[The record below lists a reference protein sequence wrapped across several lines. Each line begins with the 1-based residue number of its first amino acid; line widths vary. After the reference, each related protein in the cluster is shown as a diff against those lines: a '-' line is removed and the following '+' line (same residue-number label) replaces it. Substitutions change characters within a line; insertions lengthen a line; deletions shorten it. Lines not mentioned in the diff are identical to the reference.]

1 MSSYS
6 NNQNQNPLIADE
18 EIDLKD
24 IFAVFLRYKRS
35 IVIITGVITL
45 LTIVYA
51 YFSTSVYQ
59 ANLSLQIQGQSPSG
73 QNRNGEDDFMAT
85 ALDAQGGNVD
95 NEIAVLQSFF
105 IAQKA
110 LEKVN
115 VGTRYYINKNFKTV
129 ELYRDTPFVVNADAI
144 VERLIDYKFQLKA
157 VDANHFR
164 LVVEPTFGMKV
175 TNFFRSLAGSV
186 SENEELVYFSGNF
199 AYNAPINTPL
209 FRISVNKIGEMTNS
223 DYAFT
228 ITPNEFM
235 FPWIQEA
242 LTVGVASE
250 KGSVLQL
257 SYEDNIPERAQVILN
272 AIAEAYRLQSIEA
285 KNSSAKSTLTFIDQ
299 QLKGINN
306 ALQNSATNLENF
318 KSSHIVIDPKDKGM
332 IASQKLSELQ
342 TQRNEIEMQESVLA
356 NLLSY
361 INSNKDSTGI
371 DAGSMSAVSAP
382 ILSLIEKI
390 QAADNARTSMVIDYT
405 DNHPSVIKVTEQISK
420 LKANLKGTIES
431 SLRGI
436 RQRKATLDQI
446 IAQNNADLEA
456 IPAQEKQLSQL
467 NNSFTVNQ
475 KVYEYLLQKR
485 AETAIVESSTVST
498 VRVID
503 SALVGNA
510 PIKPKRLLIILVGM
524 ILGFIIG
531 IAQAFVRNYLANTI
545 QTINDLEKHTSLP
558 LYSVLPQF
566 GERKSLY
573 RDALRVLFT
582 KLEFNTS
589 EPKPKIITLT
599 SSVQGEGRTTT
610 AIELAQV
617 MGNSGKKVIVLDLD
631 MRGSKIHE
639 RLNLDNTSGMS
650 TLLNRKNTLES
661 VIKNISVNADVI
673 PAGPIPANPY
683 DLIMSDAFKA
693 VLAELKETYDYI
705 LLLSPPAGL
714 VADAL
719 VLMRMSDLNLIMFKA
734 GYSKKDFLSNTNRF
748 VQEHNLHN
756 IAMVLNALEL
766 KKIRPWLRK

>member
-6 NNQNQNPLIADE
+6 NNSTQNSIAVDE

-24 IFAVFLRYKRS
+24 IFATLSRYKRS
-35 IVIITGVITL
+35 IMVITASITFL
-45 LTIVYA
+45 ALVYT

-59 ANLSLQIQGQSPSG
+59 ASLSLQINDAVGTSG
-73 QNRNGEDDFMAT
+73 KNSQEDFMAT
-85 ALDAQGGNVD
+85 ALDTQGQNVD
-95 NEIAVLQSFF
+95 NEIAVLQSYY

-110 LEKVN
+110 LQKVN
-115 VGTRYYINKNFKTV
+115 VGTRYYTTSGLKTV
-129 ELYRDTPFVVNADAI
+129 ELYRNSPIVVDADAI
-144 VERLIDYKFQLKA
+144 VERLIGNEFKLTRIDDKRFHLSIKPSLRVKIADMLGVLK
-157 VDANHFR
+157 
-164 LVVEPTFGMKV
+164 P
-175 TNFFRSLAGSV
+175 
-186 SENEELVYFSGNF
+186 EEKPVYFEGTF
-199 AYNAPINTPL
+199 TYNTPINTPY
-209 FRISVNKIGEMTNS
+209 FRINVNKVAPLVNS
-223 DYAFT
+223 EYSFT

-235 FPWIQEA
+235 FPWIQES
-242 LTVGVASE
+242 LSVAPTSE

-257 SYEDNIPERAQVILN
+257 AYEDNIPERAQVVLD
-272 AIAEAYRLQSIEA
+272 AIAQAYKEQSIEA
-285 KNSSAKSTLTFIDQ
+285 KNTSAKSTLAFIDQ
-299 QLKGINN
+299 QLKGINS

-318 KSSHIVIDPKDKGM
+318 KSAHIVIDPKDKGM

-356 NLLSY
+356 NLLAY
-361 INSNKDSTGI
+361 INSNRDSNGI

-405 DNHPSVIKVTEQISK
+405 DNHPSVIKVTEQIAK

-456 IPAQEKQLSQL
+456 LPAQEKQLSQL
-467 NNSFTVNQ
+467 SNSFSVNQ

-485 AETAIVESSTVST
+485 AETAIVESSTVSA

-503 SALVGNA
+503 SALVGDD
-510 PIKPKRLLIILVGM
+510 PIKPKRLLIVLVGM

-545 QTINDLEKHTSLP
+545 QTINDLEKHTSIP
-558 LYSVLPQF
+558 LYSVLPLF

-573 RDALRVLFT
+573 KDALRVLFT

-589 EPKPKIITLT
+589 ESKPKVIVFT

-610 AIELAQV
+610 ALELAGV

-631 MRGSKIHE
+631 MRGSKINAH
-639 RLNLDNTSGMS
+639 LKLDNTVGMS
-650 TLLNRKNTLES
+650 TLLNRQNTLES
-661 VIKNISVNADVI
+661 VIKNVSLNADVI
-673 PAGPIPANPY
+673 PAGPIPTNPY
-683 DLIMSDAFKA
+683 DLIMSDAFKV
-693 VLAELKETYDYI
+693 VLSELKAMYDYI
-705 LLLSPPAGL
+705 LLVSPPAGL

-734 GYSKKDFLSNTNRF
+734 GYSKKDFVSNTNRF
-748 VQEHNLHN
+748 VKEHNLGN
-756 IAMVLNALEL
+756 MGMVLNGLEL